1 MASSPDLFPNVAFS
15 DVSAAAAAAEGATAA
30 FGLGAATGAP
40 RLSLVKAGKAE
51 AESTVEIDLAD
62 AQVAAVIS
70 VNVIWV
76 RGEAG
81 EVVAQCVCC
90 AASACDLVWFWGGF
104 RCFRTFWEVT
114 RLGFAQVFKLGPR
127 EWLCVCDE
135 SEAKAGVE
143 EVICFCFCQVY

>member
-1 MASSPDLFPNVAFS
+1 MTSSPDLFPNVAFS
-15 DVSAAAAAAEGATAA
+15 DVSAAPAAPAADGATAA

-51 AESTVEIDLAD
+51 AEPTVEIDLAD

-81 EVVAQCVCC
+81 EGLAQYVCC
-90 AASACDLVWFWGGF
+90 AASACDL
-104 RCFRTFWEVT
+104 
-114 RLGFAQVFKLGPR
+114 A
-127 EWLCVCDE
+127 
-135 SEAKAGVE
+135 
-143 EVICFCFCQVY
+143 